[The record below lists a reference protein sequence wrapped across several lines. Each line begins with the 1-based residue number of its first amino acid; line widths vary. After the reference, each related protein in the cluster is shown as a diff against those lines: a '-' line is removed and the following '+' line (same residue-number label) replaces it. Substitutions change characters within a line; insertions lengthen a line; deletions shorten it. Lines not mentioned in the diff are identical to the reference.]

1 MRQIL
6 KSLTVLAAAALAVSC
21 GNRGGKADVKPQEET
36 KIPLVEVYS
45 AAYMTVSHETVY
57 SSTVQANIVNNISP
71 QTAGRI
77 RKLNVE
83 VGDFVSKGQI
93 LAEIDRMQLEQAE
106 LKLKNDERELERCR
120 QLLNE
125 GGLSQ
130 SDFDSM
136 ELAFKVSKTSY
147 DNLVENTILRS
158 PVSGV
163 ITARNYDV
171 GDMYSMSSPVYTVQQ
186 ITPVKLLVAVSE
198 TDYTRISKGDK
209 CVITADA
216 LPGESFRGS
225 VVRIYPVMDPSSHT
239 FNVEVQV
246 PNANARLRPGMYARV
261 SLNMGDTESI
271 VIPDAAIVKQ
281 QGSGQRTV
289 FVLKDDDTAEVRLV
303 TLGKFF
309 DGQYEVLEGLS
320 EGDRVV
326 SKGQASLRAG
336 VKVEVV
342 KSVYTVQP
350 SSIR

>member
-342 KSVYTVQP
+342 K
-350 SSIR
+350 

>member
-6 KSLTVLAAAALAVSC
+6 KSVTVLAAAALAVSC

-171 GDMYSMSSPVYTVQQ
+171 GDMYTMSSPVYTVQQ

-216 LPGESFRGS
+216 LPGESFKGS

-289 FVLKDDDTAEVRLV
+289 YVLKDDDTAEVKLV

-342 KSVYTVQP
+342 K
-350 SSIR
+350 

>member
-83 VGDFVSKGQI
+83 VGDFVSKGQV

-326 SKGQASLRAG
+326 SKGQASLRSG

-342 KSVYTVQP
+342 K
-350 SSIR
+350 

>member
-83 VGDFVSKGQI
+83 VGDFVSKGQV

-216 LPGESFRGS
+216 LPGESFKGS

-342 KSVYTVQP
+342 K
-350 SSIR
+350 

>member
-6 KSLTVLAAAALAVSC
+6 KSITVLAAAALAVSC

-45 AAYMTVSHETVY
+45 AAYMTVSHEMVY

-342 KSVYTVQP
+342 K
-350 SSIR
+350 

>member
-6 KSLTVLAAAALAVSC
+6 KSVTVLAAAALSVSC

-45 AAYMTVSHETVY
+45 AAYMTVSPETVY

-342 KSVYTVQP
+342 K
-350 SSIR
+350 

>member
-6 KSLTVLAAAALAVSC
+6 KSVTVLAAAALAVSC

-83 VGDFVSKGQI
+83 VGDFVSKGQV

-326 SKGQASLRAG
+326 SKGQASLRSG

-342 KSVYTVQP
+342 K
-350 SSIR
+350 

>member
-83 VGDFVSKGQI
+83 VGDFVSKGQV

>member
-6 KSLTVLAAAALAVSC
+6 KSVTVLAAAALAVSC

-83 VGDFVSKGQI
+83 VGDFVSKVQI

-216 LPGESFRGS
+216 LPGESFKGS

-342 KSVYTVQP
+342 K
-350 SSIR
+350 

>member
-83 VGDFVSKGQI
+83 VGDFVSKGQV

-326 SKGQASLRAG
+326 SKGQASLRSG
-336 VKVEVV
+336 IKVEVV
-342 KSVYTVQP
+342 K
-350 SSIR
+350 

>member
-1 MRQIL
+1 MRPIL
-6 KSLTVLAAAALAVSC
+6 KTITVPAAAALAVSC

-83 VGDFVSKGQI
+83 VGDFVSKGQV

-171 GDMYSMSSPVYTVQQ
+171 GDMYTMSSPVYTVQQ
-186 ITPVKLLVAVSE
+186 ITPVQLLVAVSE

-342 KSVYTVQP
+342 K
-350 SSIR
+350 

>member
-6 KSLTVLAAAALAVSC
+6 KSVTVLAAAALAVSC

-57 SSTVQANIVNNISP
+57 SSTIQANIVNNISP

-83 VGDFVSKGQI
+83 VGDFVSKGQV

-216 LPGESFRGS
+216 LPGESFKGS

-342 KSVYTVQP
+342 K
-350 SSIR
+350 

>member
-6 KSLTVLAAAALAVSC
+6 KSVTVLAAAALAVSC

-83 VGDFVSKGQI
+83 VGDFVSKGQV

-289 FVLKDDDTAEVRLV
+289 YVLKDDDTAEVRLV

-342 KSVYTVQP
+342 K
-350 SSIR
+350 

>member
-83 VGDFVSKGQI
+83 VGDFVSKGQV

-261 SLNMGDTESI
+261 SLNMGDTESV

-342 KSVYTVQP
+342 K
-350 SSIR
+350 

>member
-6 KSLTVLAAAALAVSC
+6 KSITVLAAAALAVSC

-342 KSVYTVQP
+342 K
-350 SSIR
+350 

>member
-6 KSLTVLAAAALAVSC
+6 KSVTVLAAAALAVSC

-326 SKGQASLRAG
+326 SKGQASLRSG

-342 KSVYTVQP
+342 K
-350 SSIR
+350 

>member
-6 KSLTVLAAAALAVSC
+6 KSVTVLAAAALAVSC

-83 VGDFVSKGQI
+83 VGDFVSKGQV

-336 VKVEVV
+336 VKVEVA
-342 KSVYTVQP
+342 K
-350 SSIR
+350 

>member
-6 KSLTVLAAAALAVSC
+6 KSVTVLAAAALAVSC

-45 AAYMTVSHETVY
+45 AAYMTVSHEMVY

-83 VGDFVSKGQI
+83 VGDFVSKGQV

-342 KSVYTVQP
+342 K
-350 SSIR
+350 

>member
-83 VGDFVSKGQI
+83 VGDFVSKGQV

-125 GGLSQ
+125 GSLSQ

-342 KSVYTVQP
+342 K
-350 SSIR
+350 

>member
-326 SKGQASLRAG
+326 SKGQASLRSG

-342 KSVYTVQP
+342 K
-350 SSIR
+350 

>member
-6 KSLTVLAAAALAVSC
+6 KSVTVLAAAALAVSC

-83 VGDFVSKGQI
+83 VGDFVSKGQV

-186 ITPVKLLVAVSE
+186 ISPVKLLVAVSE

-342 KSVYTVQP
+342 K
-350 SSIR
+350 

>member
-1 MRQIL
+1 MRQIH
-6 KSLTVLAAAALAVSC
+6 KSIAVLAAAALAVSC
-21 GNRGGKADVKPQEET
+21 GNRGGKADVMPQEEAKT
-36 KIPLVEVYS
+36 PLVEVYS
-45 AAYMTVSHETVY
+45 ANYQTVSHETVY
-57 SSTVQANIVNNISP
+57 SSTVQANVVNNISP
-71 QTAGRI
+71 QAAGRI

-171 GDMYSMSSPVYTVQQ
+171 GDMYAMSSPVYTVQQ
-186 ITPVKLLVAVSE
+186 ISPVKLLVAVSE
-198 TDYTRISKGDK
+198 TDYTRIAKGDK
-209 CVITADA
+209 AVITDDA
-216 LPGESFRGS
+216 LPGESFAGS

-246 PNANARLRPGMYARV
+246 PNTNARLRPGMYARV
-261 SLNMGDTESI
+261 SLNMGDTKSI
-271 VIPDAAIVKQ
+271 VVPDAAIVKQ

-289 FVLKDDDTAEVRLV
+289 FVLRDDNTVEVRLV

-309 DGQYEVLEGLS
+309 DGQYEITEGLS
-320 EGDRVV
+320 EGDKVV
-326 SKGQASLRAG
+326 SKGQASLRSG
-336 VKVEVV
+336 IKVEVV
-342 KSVYTVQP
+342 K
-350 SSIR
+350 

>member
-6 KSLTVLAAAALAVSC
+6 KSVTVLAAAALAVSC

-171 GDMYSMSSPVYTVQQ
+171 GDMYSISSPVYTVQQ

-342 KSVYTVQP
+342 K
-350 SSIR
+350 

>member
-6 KSLTVLAAAALAVSC
+6 KSVTVLAAAALAVSC

-216 LPGESFRGS
+216 LPGESFKGS
-225 VVRIYPVMDPSSHT
+225 VVSIYPVMDPSSHT

-342 KSVYTVQP
+342 K
-350 SSIR
+350 

>member
-6 KSLTVLAAAALAVSC
+6 KSVTVLAAAALAVSC

-93 LAEIDRMQLEQAE
+93 LAEIDRLQLEQAE

-342 KSVYTVQP
+342 K
-350 SSIR
+350 

>member
-6 KSLTVLAAAALAVSC
+6 KSVTVLAAAALAVSC

-77 RKLNVE
+77 RKLKVE

-342 KSVYTVQP
+342 K
-350 SSIR
+350 

>member
-6 KSLTVLAAAALAVSC
+6 KSLTVLAAAALVVSC

-342 KSVYTVQP
+342 K
-350 SSIR
+350 

>member
-6 KSLTVLAAAALAVSC
+6 KSVTVLAAAALAVSC

-83 VGDFVSKGQI
+83 VGDFVSKGQV

-289 FVLKDDDTAEVRLV
+289 FVLRDDNTVEVRLV

-309 DGQYEVLEGLS
+309 DGQYEITEGLS
-320 EGDRVV
+320 EGDKVV
-326 SKGQASLRAG
+326 SKGQASLRSG
-336 VKVEVV
+336 IKVEVV
-342 KSVYTVQP
+342 K
-350 SSIR
+350 

>member
-216 LPGESFRGS
+216 LPGESFKGS

-261 SLNMGDTESI
+261 SLNMGDTESV

-342 KSVYTVQP
+342 K
-350 SSIR
+350 

>member
-6 KSLTVLAAAALAVSC
+6 KSVTVLAAAALAVSC

-83 VGDFVSKGQI
+83 VGDFVSKGQV

-171 GDMYSMSSPVYTVQQ
+171 GDMYSMSSPVYTMQQ

-209 CVITADA
+209 CVITADS

-342 KSVYTVQP
+342 K
-350 SSIR
+350 

>member
-6 KSLTVLAAAALAVSC
+6 KSITVLAAAALAVSC

-45 AAYMTVSHETVY
+45 AAYMTVSHEMVY

-83 VGDFVSKGQI
+83 VGDFVSKGQV

-130 SDFDSM
+130 SDFDAM

-342 KSVYTVQP
+342 K
-350 SSIR
+350 

>member
-6 KSLTVLAAAALAVSC
+6 KSVTVLAAAALAVSC

-216 LPGESFRGS
+216 LPGESFKGS

-342 KSVYTVQP
+342 K
-350 SSIR
+350 

>member
-1 MRQIL
+1 
-6 KSLTVLAAAALAVSC
+6 
-21 GNRGGKADVKPQEET
+21 
-36 KIPLVEVYS
+36 
-45 AAYMTVSHETVY
+45 MTVSHETVY

-83 VGDFVSKGQI
+83 VGDFVSKGQV

-342 KSVYTVQP
+342 K
-350 SSIR
+350 